1 MAQWDLQGWSN
12 GQLER
17 VEQALS
23 RWVGGDAPAGLGEA
37 MRYAVL
43 DGGKRL
49 RPLLVLA
56 AFGLCTTGLAT
67 LARRPCAPRAPSS

>member
-12 GQLER
+12 GHLER

-23 RWVGGDAPAGLGEA
+23 RWVGVDAPAGLGEA

-43 DGGKRL
+43 DGGRW
-49 RPLLVLA
+49 RGPECR
-56 AFGLCTTGLAT
+56 F
-67 LARRPCAPRAPSS
+67 